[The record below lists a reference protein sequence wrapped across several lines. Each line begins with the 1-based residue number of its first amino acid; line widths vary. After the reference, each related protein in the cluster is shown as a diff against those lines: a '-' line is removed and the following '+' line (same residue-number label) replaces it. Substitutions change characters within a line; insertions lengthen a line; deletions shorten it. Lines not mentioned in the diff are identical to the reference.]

1 MMKEREKNYQSLRR
15 MYNSKNAEI
24 SEIKAEIKKLNLVIE
39 DKENLINNLNMKIT
53 GLVSTAK
60 RLDSRISELTDE
72 NKNKR
77 DSIDMVT
84 NRLNTPTI

>member
-1 MMKEREKNYQSLRR
+1 MKEREKNYQSLRR